1 MLGCFVP
8 FTGGGVLR
16 VIAPVTAGRNALPD
30 LKEILLCHFRAT
42 SDSPSVRCDAR
53 LPGLALSATA
63 SHPLV
68 QDDPDAACDAAIE
81 SQVWEDVIAA
91 CEPLLSVHDESHSSW
106 EFYKENVEYAHTS
119 INYANQTQCVESAQ
133 AAAWDTTLTACPA
146 TLEVNPDFFA
156 GHLFLG
162 FAHQAKGNAT
172 EAMSSFEK
180 FLAGTDT
187 NPEMA
192 AQLGDQIAMARRNVA
207 LGRSESGDRAAAIPL
222 LRQVAAA
229 DPTDVEIHFRL
240 GFALLQEEDTAGAEE
255 AFSVVIAQNPDIPQ
269 LSQVLYRA
277 ASINFNARD
286 YDKAGPRL
294 TSYLEAEPEGEYVT
308 EAHWMLGFIAQLAQD
323 QRGVMRHYGRRA
335 PGRSQRSPGEGGQ
348 LLAGRDHLQRGP
360 VQHRAALLQRLP
372 EARG

>member
-1 MLGCFVP
+1 MPLQSNLG
-8 FTGGGVLR
+8 
-16 VIAPVTAGRNALPD
+16 LP
-30 LKEILLCHFRAT
+30 LLFAAT
-42 SDSPSVRCDAR
+42 LAF
-53 LPGLALSATA
+53 PGLALSATA

-68 QDDPDAACDAAIE
+68 QDDPDEACEAAIE

-91 CEPLLSVHDESHSSW
+91 CESLLSVHDESHLSW
-106 EFYKENVEYAHTS
+106 EFYKENVEYAHTT
-119 INYANQTQCVESAQ
+119 INYQNQTQCVESAQ
-133 AAAWDTTLTACPA
+133 SAAWDTTLTACSA
-146 TLEVNPDFFA
+146 TLEVMPDFFA

-162 FAHQAKGNAT
+162 FAHQANGSAA

-229 DPTDVEIHFRL
+229 DPTDAEIHFRL
-240 GFALLQEEDTAGAEE
+240 GFALLQEQDTAGAEE

-269 LSQVLYRA
+269 LPQVLYRA

-323 QRGVMRHYGRRA
+323 QRGVMRHYGVALQAAPNDPRAKEANYSLGVIAFNGGQCNTAARYLNAFMRLSGNDSRRA
-335 PGRSQRSPGEGGQ
+335 VVEDMILDIEDGICEGGF
-348 LLAGRDHLQRGP
+348 
-360 VQHRAALLQRLP
+360 
-372 EARG
+372 

>member
-1 MLGCFVP
+1 MPLQSNLG
-8 FTGGGVLR
+8 
-16 VIAPVTAGRNALPD
+16 LP
-30 LKEILLCHFRAT
+30 LLFAAT
-42 SDSPSVRCDAR
+42 LAF
-53 LPGLALSATA
+53 PGLALSATA

-68 QDDPDAACDAAIE
+68 QDDPDEACDAAIE

-91 CEPLLSVHDESHSSW
+91 CEPLLSVHDESHPSW
-106 EFYKENVEYAHTS
+106 EFYQENVAYAHTT
-119 INYANQTQCVESAQ
+119 INYQHQTQCVESAQ

-294 TSYLEAEPEGEYVT
+294 TGYLEAEPEGEYVT

-323 QRGVMRHYGRRA
+323 QRGVMRHYGVALQAVPNDPRAKEANYSLGVIAFNGGQCNTAQRYFNAFLRLAGNDSRRA
-335 PGRSQRSPGEGGQ
+335 DVDDMILDIEDGVCEGG
-348 LLAGRDHLQRGP
+348 A
-360 VQHRAALLQRLP
+360 
-372 EARG
+372 